1 MDNEILITV
10 GPGETRVALLHSGV
24 VQELHI
30 ERSQNNTLVGNIYMG
45 KVVRILPGLQ
55 SAFINIGLERNGF
68 LHFSDIIKQPSSRG
82 KSDSIGTTDI
92 RHVLHEGQII
102 MVQITKNLSLIHI

>member
-68 LHFSDIIKQPSSRG
+68 LH
-82 KSDSIGTTDI
+82 
-92 RHVLHEGQII
+92 
-102 MVQITKNLSLIHI
+102 LSLIHI